1 MIYLLFKSINPDK
14 SIGVSNLKDEID
26 KVTLSK
32 FVKNIKDLLDDMSS
46 NYSINVDT
54 EERHEYYVRRI
65 FRDLLTGPDSTLGCF
80 VERTKDDWETVRE
93 VPER

>member
-1 MIYLLFKSINPDK
+1 MIYLLLKSINPDK

-32 FVKNIKDLLDDMSS
+32 FVNNIKDLLDDMSS

-54 EERHEYYVRRI
+54 GERHEDYVRRI
-65 FRDLLTGPDSTLGCF
+65 FRDLLTGTDSTFGCSI
-80 VERTKDDWETVRE
+80 ERAKDYWETVRE
-93 VPER
+93 IPSI